1 MGLFVLACVFLVS
14 STNAFAE
21 ESVVDQVNITIPT
34 SCSLSGTGMDTHNT
48 TIHNNE
54 SDSAIGESIIT
65 AYCNDINGFSIYA
78 IGFTNDE
85 DGNNY
90 LTDSNL
96 DSTSNIPTGTATTG
110 ATSSWA
116 MKLTPVT
123 SPTPTYPITIIGSI
137 DDTDK
142 TATTPDYTAFQPVPN
157 KYALVARRKAA
168 TDVGANAEGSSF
180 KTTYQAYASPSQLAG
195 TYTGQVKYTLIH
207 PYDAEAP
214 LSPET
219 TASGKICYYPNGSNV
234 DGTMGCQTIPTSGTT
249 DGVSPTSATLLAS
262 NFSRTGYGFAGWSN
276 KFDYA
281 TNPNQEGIKF
291 YGPQETITYENGQYV
306 GEGKGL
312 SLYAV
317 WVKSAG
323 NLQDTTKVA
332 TLCGTGTGSLIKANE
347 ATNILSQSITALSD
361 SRDNNTYAIAKLADG
376 NCWMIENLRL
386 ESTNSD
392 NSTGALA
399 QGYGTSTTYGN
410 FSGLADAESTGFT
423 STYTANSLYYSGT
436 QEGTASIDISIFN
449 SPAHRMPHY
458 NNLNTQNRATN
469 PAGNTFLSGN
479 TKGGMYSYGNY
490 YTWHAAIA
498 DLTYNGTNNKS
509 TTSTSLCPTGWH
521 LPTGGSVTTS
531 VNVTET
537 PSTWREFY
545 NLGYGIMGSVANDSN
560 AGTYAYYNNTTTNSS
575 GDTATKAFRK
585 FPNNFLYSGYFEA
598 SSASSRGDCG
608 GYWSSTA
615 YSNVSSYILYLHS
628 SRVYPGTNGYNK
640 YRGFSIRCTVSA
652 GT

>member
-1 MGLFVLACVFLVS
+1 MNRKNIKTRISISFMGLFVLACVFLVS
-14 STNAFAE
+14 STNAFAD

-65 AYCNDINGFSIYA
+65 AYCNDVNGFSIYA

-116 MKLTPVT
+116 MKLALVT
-123 SPTPTYPITIIGSI
+123 SPTPTYPITIIGST
-137 DDTDK
+137 DDADK

-157 KYALVARRKAA
+157 KHALVARRKAA

-207 PYDAEAP
+207 PYNAEAP

-234 DGTMGCQTIPTSGTT
+234 EGTMGCQTIPTSGTT

-281 TNPNQEGIKF
+281 TNNEAKF

-317 WVKSAG
+317 WVESAG
-323 NLQDTTKVA
+323 NLQDATKVA
-332 TLCGTGTGSLIKANE
+332 ELCGNGTNALTAAPTDGTANLE
-347 ATNILSQSITALSD
+347 SVSALTD
-361 SRDNNTYAIAKLADG
+361 QRDNNTYAIAKLADG
-376 NCWMIENLRL
+376 KCWMIENLRL
-386 ESTNSD
+386 EAD
-392 NSTGALA
+392 NTRTAEKQALA
-399 QGYGTSTTYGN
+399 QGYGSSTTYGD
-410 FSGLADAESTGFT
+410 FTGLADAESTNFT
-423 STYTANSLYYSGT
+423 STNPPIANSLYSTDGSTTNTIKGGDSSYYY
-436 QEGTASIDISIFN
+436 A
-449 SPAHRMPHY
+449 RMPRY
-458 NNLNTQNRATN
+458 NHENTNSRASN
-469 PAGNTFLSGN
+469 PAPTTNTVA
-479 TKGGMYSYGNY
+479 MYSYGNY
-490 YTWHAAIA
+490 YTWAAA
-498 DLTYNGTNNKS
+498 MASVKQYTSPTS
-509 TTSTSLCPTGWH
+509 TDDEGKTSETANTSLCPTGWR
-521 LPTGGSVTTS
+521 LPYGRNSGNGTVAGG
-531 VNVTET
+531 
-537 PSTWREFY
+537 FY
-545 NLGYGIMGSVANDSN
+545 NLNYKINND
-560 AGTYAYYNNTTTNSS
+560 TNVTDS
-575 GDTATKAFRK
+575 TASLRIRS
-585 FPNNFLYSGYFEA
+585 FPNNFLCSGYFGTSSAYDRGGNGYYWSSAALGSYYSYYLRLLSSLVHPGTSYSYKYSGY
-598 SSASSRGDCG
+598 
-608 GYWSSTA
+608 
-615 YSNVSSYILYLHS
+615 
-628 SRVYPGTNGYNK
+628 
-640 YRGFSIRCTVSA
+640 SIRCTVSA
-652 GT
+652 GN